1 MQAVGKVFAERL
13 VNVDGLAQTLGKIWC
28 PIKGVVCKDLGEN
41 HFMFTF
47 LQASGKRRALDDGP
61 SMFGK
66 DLVVMV
72 DYNAEKTLEELVFA
86 FIPIWVRVSKMPF
99 GMMNKATGEAIGRE
113 MGELGSTSVSRFELT
128 YTSH

>member
-1 MQAVGKVFAERL
+1 
-13 VNVDGLAQTLGKIWC
+13 
-28 PIKGVVCKDLGEN
+28 
-41 HFMFTF
+41 
-47 LQASGKRRALDDGP
+47 
-61 SMFGK
+61 
-66 DLVVMV
+66 MV

>member
-47 LQASGKRRALDDGP
+47 LQASRKRRALDDGP